1 MLRSTELEVVRGL
14 LLELTD
20 LNFQWLEGV
29 KEEVILLSKT
39 MNTCFSPLTA
49 LKGIE
54 RMHYS
59 GRNMLKDSL
68 SIADPEAYKIMQK
81 EKERQ
86 KRGLELIAS
95 ENFTS
100 KAVHDALGSSM
111 SNKYSEG
118 YPGIRYYAGNEFIDE
133 MEILCRSRALQV
145 FGLDDKK
152 WGVNVQALSGSPAN
166 LAVYTGLLEPNG
178 RIMGLDLPDGGH
190 LTHGFFT
197 PRRKVSSSSL
207 FFQSMPYKVDAKT
220 GYIDYNQL
228 EYTALLFRPNIIVAG
243 TSCYSRLLDY
253 SRFRKIADKC
263 GAYLLADMAHISGL
277 VAANVIPSPFEYADV
292 ITTTT
297 HKSLRGPRGALIFYR
312 KGLKKITPK
321 GEKVMYD
328 LEQRIDS
335 AVFPG
340 LQGGPHNHTI
350 AGIAVALNQCLT
362 EDFIQYCKQI
372 LSNSRTL
379 ANRLVE
385 LGYTLVTGGTDT
397 HLCLVDLR
405 PKGLDGARVEH
416 VLSLANI
423 ICNRNTCP
431 GDQSALHPSGIRLGT
446 PALTTRGMKE
456 NDFIRVA
463 DFIHEGVE
471 ILVKYESQV
480 GKTLKDLIA
489 FTSSNE
495 QFIADINKLGEK
507 VEQFASRFDMPG
519 NDDI

>member
-1 MLRSTELEVVRGL
+1 
-14 LLELTD
+14 
-20 LNFQWLEGV
+20 
-29 KEEVILLSKT
+29 
-39 MNTCFSPLTA
+39 
-49 LKGIE
+49 
-54 RMHYS
+54 
-59 GRNMLKDSL
+59 MLKDSL
-68 SIADPEAYKIMQK
+68 SIVDPEAYKIIQK
-81 EKERQ
+81 EKQRQ

-100 KAVHDALGSSM
+100 KAVLDAIGSSM

-118 YPGIRYYAGNEFIDE
+118 YPGARYYAGNEFIDQME
-133 MEILCRSRALQV
+133 MLCQSRALRV

-166 LAVYTGLLEPNG
+166 LAVYMGLVEPNG

-197 PRRKVSSSSL
+197 PQRKVSSTSL
-207 FFQSMPYKVDAKT
+207 FFQSMPYKVDPKT
-220 GYIDYNQL
+220 GCIDYNQL
-228 EYTALLFRPNIIVAG
+228 EYTALLFRPNIIIAG

-253 SRFRKIADKC
+253 SRFRQIADKC
-263 GAYLLADMAHISGL
+263 GAYLLADMAHISAL
-277 VAANVIPSPFEYADV
+277 VAAKVIPSPFEYADV

-328 LEQRIDS
+328 LGRRIDS

-350 AGIAVALNQCLT
+350 AGIAVALGQCLT
-362 EDFIQYCKQI
+362 EDFIKYSKQI
-372 LSNSRTL
+372 VANSRTL
-379 ANRLVE
+379 ANKLTD
-385 LGYTLVTGGTDT
+385 LGYTLVSGGTDT

-405 PKGLDGARVEH
+405 PKGLDGEKVEY
-416 VLSLANI
+416 VLSLAHI

-446 PALTTRGMKE
+446 PALTTRGLTE
-456 NDFIRVA
+456 NDFVKVA

-471 ILVKYESQV
+471 ILIKYKSQV
-480 GKTLKDLIA
+480 GKTIKDLVVFA
-489 FTSSNE
+489 SSNE
-495 QFIADINKLGEK
+495 QFIADIDKLGEK
-507 VEQFASRFDMPG
+507 VIQFASQFDMPG

>member
-1 MLRSTELEVVRGL
+1 M
-14 LLELTD
+14 
-20 LNFQWLEGV
+20 
-29 KEEVILLSKT
+29 EVILSSIT
-39 MNTCFSPLTA
+39 MNACFLPFTV
-49 LKGIE
+49 LKRVG
-54 RMHYS
+54 RMFCS

-68 SIADPEAYKIMQK
+68 SIVDPEAYKIMQK

-86 KRGLELIAS
+86 KQVLELIAS

-100 KAVHDALGSSM
+100 RAVQDALGSSM

-118 YPGIRYYAGNEFIDE
+118 YPGARYYGGNEFIDQ
-133 MEILCRSRALQV
+133 MEILCQNRALRV

-166 LAVYTGLLEPNG
+166 LAVYVGLLESDG

-197 PRRKVSSSSL
+197 SRRKVSATSL
-207 FFQSMPYKVDAKT
+207 FFQSMPYKVDPKT
-220 GYIDYNQL
+220 GYIDYDQL
-228 EYTALLFRPNIIVAG
+228 EYTALLFRPNIIIAG

-292 ITTTT
+292 VTTTT
-297 HKSLRGPRGALIFYR
+297 HKSLRGPRGR
-312 KGLKKITPK
+312 LKKITPK
-321 GEKVMYD
+321 GEKVTYD
-328 LEQRIDS
+328 LERRIDS

-350 AGIAVALNQCLT
+350 AGIAVALGQCLT
-362 EDFIQYCKQI
+362 EDFVEYSKQI
-372 LSNSRTL
+372 LANSEAL
-379 ANRLVE
+379 ANRLIE

-405 PKGLDGARVEH
+405 PKGLDGEKVEH
-416 VLSLANI
+416 VLNLAHI
-423 ICNRNTCP
+423 VCNRNTCP

-456 NDFIRVA
+456 NDFVRVA
-463 DFIHEGVE
+463 DFIHEGME
-471 ILVKYESQV
+471 ILMKYHSQI

-495 QFIADINKLGEK
+495 QFIADIDELRVK
-507 VEQFASRFDMPG
+507 VKQFTSQFDMPG
-519 NDDI
+519 NNDI

>member
-1 MLRSTELEVVRGL
+1 
-14 LLELTD
+14 
-20 LNFQWLEGV
+20 
-29 KEEVILLSKT
+29 
-39 MNTCFSPLTA
+39 MNTCILPFTV
-49 LKGIE
+49 LKGVE

-68 SIADPEAYKIMQK
+68 SIVDPEAYRIMQK

-86 KRGLELIAS
+86 KQGLELIAS

-118 YPGIRYYAGNEFIDE
+118 YPGARYYGGNKFIDQ
-133 MEILCRSRALQV
+133 MEILCQSRALRV

-166 LAVYTGLLEPNG
+166 LAVYMGLVEPNG

-190 LTHGFFT
+190 LSHGFFT
-197 PRRKVSSSSL
+197 PRRKVSSTSL
-207 FFQSMPYKVDAKT
+207 FFQSMPYKVDPKT
-220 GYIDYNQL
+220 GCIDYNQL
-228 EYTALLFRPNIIVAG
+228 ECTALLFRPNIIIAG

-253 SRFRKIADKC
+253 RRFREIAEKC

-277 VAANVIPSPFEYADV
+277 VAANMIPSPFDHADV
-292 ITTTT
+292 VTTTT

-312 KGLKKITPK
+312 KGLKKITAK
-321 GEKVMYD
+321 GEKIMYD
-328 LEQRIDS
+328 LERRIDS

-362 EDFIQYCKQI
+362 EDFVEYSKQI
-372 LSNSRTL
+372 LANCQAL
-379 ANRLVE
+379 ANRLME

-405 PKGLDGARVEH
+405 PKNLDGEKVEH
-416 VLSLANI
+416 VLDLAHI

-471 ILVKYESQV
+471 ILVKYQSQV

-495 QFIADINKLGEK
+495 QFMADIDKLGKK
-507 VEQFASRFDMPG
+507 VKKFANQFDMPG

>member
-1 MLRSTELEVVRGL
+1 
-14 LLELTD
+14 
-20 LNFQWLEGV
+20 
-29 KEEVILLSKT
+29 
-39 MNTCFSPLTA
+39 
-49 LKGIE
+49 
-54 RMHYS
+54 MHYS
-59 GRNMLKDSL
+59 GRNMLKDSV
-68 SIADPEAYKIMQK
+68 SIVDPEAYQIMRK

-118 YPGIRYYAGNEFIDE
+118 YPGVRYYGGNEFIDQ
-133 MEILCRSRALQV
+133 METLCQSRALRV
-145 FGLDDKK
+145 FGLNDKK

-166 LAVYTGLLEPNG
+166 LAVYMGLIEPNG

-197 PRRKVSSSSL
+197 PRRKVSSTSL
-207 FFQSMPYKVDAKT
+207 FFQSMPYKADPKT

-228 EYTALLFRPNIIVAG
+228 EYTALLFRPNIIIAG

-253 SRFRKIADKC
+253 SRFREIADKC
-263 GAYLLADMAHISGL
+263 GAYLLADMAHIAGL

-321 GEKVMYD
+321 GEKIMYD
-328 LEQRIDS
+328 LERRIDS

-340 LQGGPHNHTI
+340 LQGGPHNHTV
-350 AGIAVALNQCLT
+350 AGIAVALHQCLA
-362 EDFIQYCKQI
+362 EDFVEYSKQV
-372 LSNSRTL
+372 LANSQAL
-379 ANRLVE
+379 ANRLME

-405 PKGLDGARVEH
+405 PKGLDGEKVEH
-416 VLSLANI
+416 VLNLAHI

-456 NDFIRVA
+456 NDFVKVA

-471 ILVKYESQV
+471 ILIKYQSQV

-495 QFIADINKLGEK
+495 QFMADIDKLGEK
-507 VEQFASRFDMPG
+507 VEQFASQFDMPG

>member
-1 MLRSTELEVVRGL
+1 
-14 LLELTD
+14 
-20 LNFQWLEGV
+20 
-29 KEEVILLSKT
+29 
-39 MNTCFSPLTA
+39 MNTGGLSTT

-54 RMHYS
+54 RFHYS

-68 SIADPEAYKIMQK
+68 SIVDPEVYQIMQK
-81 EKERQ
+81 EKKRQ
-86 KRGLELIAS
+86 KQGLELIAS

-118 YPGIRYYAGNEFIDE
+118 YPGVRYYGGNEFIDQ
-133 MEILCRSRALQV
+133 MEILCQNRALQI
-145 FGLDDKK
+145 
-152 WGVNVQALSGSPAN
+152 SN
-166 LAVYTGLLEPNG
+166 LAVYMGLLESNG

-197 PRRKVSSSSL
+197 PRRKVSAASL
-207 FFQSMPYKVDAKT
+207 FFQSMPYKVDPKT

-253 SRFRKIADKC
+253 SRFREIADKC

-312 KGLKKITPK
+312 KE
-321 GEKVMYD
+321 GEKVLYD
-328 LEQRIDS
+328 LERKIDS

-350 AGIAVALNQCLT
+350 AGIAVALHQCLT
-362 EDFIQYCKQI
+362 EDFVKYSKQI
-372 LSNSRTL
+372 LINSQAL
-379 ANRLVE
+379 ANRLME
-385 LGYTLVTGGTDT
+385 LGYVLVTGGTDT

-405 PKGLDGARVEH
+405 PKGLDGEKVEY
-416 VLSLANI
+416 VLNLAHI

-431 GDQSALHPSGIRLGT
+431 VRSLESSNRNQMMLCLMVLYLGDQSALHPSGIRLGT

-456 NDFIRVA
+456 NDFIKVA
-463 DFIHEGVE
+463 DFIHEGVK
-471 ILVKYESQV
+471 ILMKYQSQA

-489 FTSSNE
+489 FASSNS
-495 QFIADINKLGEK
+495 QFMADIDKLGEK
-507 VEQFASRFDMPG
+507 VEQFASQFDLPG

>member
-1 MLRSTELEVVRGL
+1 MTLS
-14 LLELTD
+14 
-20 LNFQWLEGV
+20 
-29 KEEVILLSKT
+29 SKT
-39 MNTCFSPLTA
+39 MNSCFLPFTA
-49 LKGIE
+49 LKGVE
-54 RMHYS
+54 RLHYS

-68 SIADPEAYKIMQK
+68 NIVDPEAYKIMQK

-118 YPGIRYYAGNEFIDE
+118 YPGVRYYAGNEFIDQ

-197 PRRKVSSSSL
+197 PRRKVSSTSL

-228 EYTALLFRPNIIVAG
+228 EYTALLFRPNIIIAG

-350 AGIAVALNQCLT
+350 AGIAVALHQCLT

-379 ANRLVE
+379 ATRLME
-385 LGYTLVTGGTDT
+385 LGYTLVT
-397 HLCLVDLR
+397 
-405 PKGLDGARVEH
+405 
-416 VLSLANI
+416 
-423 ICNRNTCP
+423 

-456 NDFIRVA
+456 SDFVKVA

-495 QFIADINKLGEK
+495 QFIADISKLGEK

>member
-1 MLRSTELEVVRGL
+1 
-14 LLELTD
+14 
-20 LNFQWLEGV
+20 
-29 KEEVILLSKT
+29 
-39 MNTCFSPLTA
+39 MNTSLVA
-49 LKGIE
+49 NAMLKGIE
-54 RMHYS
+54 RMPYS

-68 SIADPEAYKIMQK
+68 NIVDPEAYQIMQK

-86 KRGLELIAS
+86 RRGLELIAS

-100 KAVHDALGSSM
+100 KAVHDALSSSM

-118 YPGIRYYAGNEFIDE
+118 YPGVRYYGGNEFIDQ
-133 MEILCRSRALQV
+133 MEILCQSRALQV

-166 LAVYTGLLEPNG
+166 LAVYMGLMEPNG

-197 PRRKVSSSSL
+197 PRRKVSASSL
-207 FFQSMPYKVDAKT
+207 FFQSMPYKVDSKT

-228 EYTALLFRPNIIVAG
+228 EYTALRFRPNIIIAG

-253 SRFRKIADKC
+253 SRFREIADKC

-292 ITTTT
+292 VTTTT

-328 LEQRIDS
+328 LGQKIDS

-350 AGIAVALNQCLT
+350 AGIAVALHQCLT
-362 EDFIQYCKQI
+362 KDFVEYCKQI
-372 LSNSRTL
+372 LANSRAL
-379 ANRLVE
+379 ANRLIE
-385 LGYTLVTGGTDT
+385 LGYTVVTG
-397 HLCLVDLR
+397 CFY
-405 PKGLDGARVEH
+405 
-416 VLSLANI
+416 S
-423 ICNRNTCP
+423 
-431 GDQSALHPSGIRLGT
+431 
-446 PALTTRGMKE
+446 
-456 NDFIRVA
+456 FI
-463 DFIHEGVE
+463 
-471 ILVKYESQV
+471 Y
-480 GKTLKDLIA
+480 
-489 FTSSNE
+489 
-495 QFIADINKLGEK
+495 
-507 VEQFASRFDMPG
+507 
-519 NDDI
+519 

>member
-1 MLRSTELEVVRGL
+1 MTTCLLPSTV
-14 LLELTD
+14 
-20 LNFQWLEGV
+20 
-29 KEEVILLSKT
+29 
-39 MNTCFSPLTA
+39 
-49 LKGIE
+49 LKGVE

-59 GRNMLKDSL
+59 GRNMLKDSV
-68 SIADPEAYKIMQK
+68 SIVDPEAYQIMRK

-118 YPGIRYYAGNEFIDE
+118 YPGVRYYGGNEFIDQ
-133 MEILCRSRALQV
+133 METLCQSRALRV
-145 FGLDDKK
+145 FGLNDKK

-166 LAVYTGLLEPNG
+166 LAVYMGLIEPNG

-197 PRRKVSSSSL
+197 PRRKVSSTSL
-207 FFQSMPYKVDAKT
+207 FFQSMPYKADPKT

-228 EYTALLFRPNIIVAG
+228 EYTALLFRPNIIIAG

-253 SRFRKIADKC
+253 SRFREIADKC
-263 GAYLLADMAHISGL
+263 GAYLLADMAHIAGL

-321 GEKVMYD
+321 GEKIMYD
-328 LEQRIDS
+328 LERRIDS

-340 LQGGPHNHTI
+340 LQGGPHNHTV
-350 AGIAVALNQCLT
+350 AGIAVALHQCLA
-362 EDFIQYCKQI
+362 EDFVEYSKQV
-372 LSNSRTL
+372 LANSQAL
-379 ANRLVE
+379 ANRLME

-405 PKGLDGARVEH
+405 PKGLDGEKVEH
-416 VLSLANI
+416 VLNLAHI

-456 NDFIRVA
+456 NDFVKVA

-471 ILVKYESQV
+471 ILIKYQSQV

-495 QFIADINKLGEK
+495 QFMADIDKLGEK
-507 VEQFASRFDMPG
+507 VEQFASQFDMPG